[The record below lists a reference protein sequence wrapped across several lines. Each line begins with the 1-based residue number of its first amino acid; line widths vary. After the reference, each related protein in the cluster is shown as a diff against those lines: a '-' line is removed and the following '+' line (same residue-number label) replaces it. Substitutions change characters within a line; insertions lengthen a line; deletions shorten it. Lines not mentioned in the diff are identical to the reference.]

1 MLAPRIGRFH
11 MYGHLDILETS
22 ENTSTNLDE
31 NSLKDISDRNQ
42 GNTNLKT
49 PEISEDV
56 ESK

>member
-1 MLAPRIGRFH
+1 MFAPRIGRFH
-11 MYGHLDILETS
+11 MHGRLDILETS
-22 ENTSTNLDE
+22 ENTWTNLDE

-49 PEISEDV
+49 PKISEDV

>member
-1 MLAPRIGRFH
+1 
-11 MYGHLDILETS
+11 MYGRLDILETS
-22 ENTSTNLDE
+22 ENTWTNLDE

-49 PEISEDV
+49 PKISEDV